1 MVELKNIS
9 QNSNLV
15 FAEIIIFTRI
25 IKTNMEIF
33 RDKKTLT
40 DYIERQKE
48 MGKRI
53 GFAPTMG
60 ALHQGHLSLYEI
72 ANKENDL
79 VISSIFVNP
88 TQFNNP
94 DDLKKY
100 PRDTNRDLKLLEK
113 TGIVDAVYLPEVED
127 LYPDGLASKS
137 FNFDGLE
144 NRMEGKSRP
153 GHFDGVGTVVEEL
166 FSQIKP
172 DNAYF
177 GEKDFQQLAIIEK
190 LAAQLKLPVKI
201 HGVPIYR
208 EENGLAMS
216 SRNERLSSAQRDA
229 AKVIHETLVK
239 VNDWFRIIT
248 VPEINKRVKDIFD
261 DQRGMTLEYFEI
273 ADENTLKETDF
284 FYKDKNYRAFIVVNV
299 GDVRL
304 IDNMHLD

>member
-1 MVELKNIS
+1 
-9 QNSNLV
+9 
-15 FAEIIIFTRI
+15 
-25 IKTNMEIF
+25 MEIF

-60 ALHQGHLSLYEI
+60 ALHKGHLSLYEI

-113 TGIVDAVYLPEVED
+113 TGIVDAVYLPEVKD
-127 LYPDGLASKS
+127 LYPNGLESKA

-144 NRMEGKSRP
+144 KMMEGKSRP

-166 FSQIKP
+166 LRQVKP

-190 LAAQLKLPVKI
+190 LVEQLQLPVKI
-201 HGVPIYR
+201 HGVPTYR

-248 VPEINKRVKDIFD
+248 IPEINKRVKDIFD

-273 ADENTLKETDF
+273 ADEKTLKETDF
-284 FYKDKNYRAFIVVNV
+284 FYKDKNYRAFIVINV